1 MRISNDGSAKTVRA
15 FTWNWPHRA
24 IIEGTLLAFFQVS
37 FCYYQ
42 YDLNT
47 VHMALDCH
55 TVGSARMIQVPKKVA
70 MPSGAENMVLVV
82 N

>member
-1 MRISNDGSAKTVRA
+1 MCA
-15 FTWNWPHRA
+15 FTWDRSHRA
-24 IIEGTLLAFFQVS
+24 VVESALLALLQVS

-47 VHMALDCH
+47 VHMALDYH

-70 MPSGAENMVLVV
+70 MPPGVEDMVLVV
-82 N
+82 D

>member
-1 MRISNDGSAKTVRA
+1 MCA
-15 FTWNWPHRA
+15 FTWDRSRRA
-24 IIEGTLLAFFQVS
+24 VVHSAFLPLLQVS
-37 FCYYQ
+37 FCNNKD
-42 YDLNT
+42 DLDT

-70 MPSGAENMVLVV
+70 MPSGVEDMVLVV